1 MIFDQHT
8 IKVEFDSF
16 GIEEASIM
24 KFNSLAQLKGVDFS
38 MITDCPGLCQVRV
51 YIKRSASVTDQ
62 PIINIHQD
70 SKNIDHCH
78 SCRVH

>member
-1 MIFDQHT
+1 MTFDQHT

-16 GIEEASIM
+16 GIEEASVM
-24 KFNSLAQLKGVDFS
+24 KFNSLAQLKDVDFS
-38 MITDCPGLCQVRV
+38 IITDCLGLCQARF

-70 SKNIDHCH
+70 SKIIDRCH